1 MYMEWLALP
10 EHGQATPQRP
20 SQIVHE
26 STARDGTGQRAVI
39 TMERVSTGGTR
50 YVRHFQRQQADAPMS
65 AAERAKKKRVRATL
79 FPHKVAAA
87 RSKDRSRKRD
97 AKLCAADDSDPDEN
111 PQQMTPTTAETV
123 LQQYRRKA
131 VQSCVDWML
140 CAVERAHAAGTV
152 DRAQFTVVPQQCVPW
167 GCLDVSV
174 TGNRVRCYAHEKV
187 NGIECKRSRESPS
200 IPGGYSS

>member
-1 MYMEWLALP
+1 MSMYVEHKWLALP

-26 STARDGTGQRAVI
+26 STAPDDTGQHTVI

-50 YVRHFQRQQADAPMS
+50 YVRQFQRQQADAPMS

-79 FPHKVAAA
+79 FPHKIAAA
-87 RSKDRSRKRD
+87 RTKDRSRKRD

-123 LQQYRRKA
+123 LQQYRRKS

-140 CAVERAHAAGTV
+140 CAVERAHAADTV
-152 DRAQFTVVPQQCVPW
+152 DCDHFTVVPQHVYRGGVWMSVSQAT
-167 GCLDVSV
+167 GCDATACGHVLQ
-174 TGNRVRCYAHEKV
+174 A
-187 NGIECKRSRESPS
+187 
-200 IPGGYSS
+200 